1 MHPCLPVS
9 LHNLLTHLRGHLLAR
24 VHRRLADL
32 ALPLLAALLV
42 GIGSHLPAQA
52 QGADPAADWRSA
64 ETPHF
69 RVHYRGEQR
78 PQAERVA
85 LAAERAFV
93 RIQRALDWTPGG
105 RIELAVYSEFDGAN
119 GWSTPLPYNLVGAF
133 LAPPEGELLDNSP
146 WLDLLLTHELV
157 HSLHLDKV
165 AGAPGFLRGVLGR
178 TLWSFPNLFQP
189 SWALEGLAVYHE
201 GGQDGGVDAAA
212 ALGRGRLYGPDF
224 EAWLRAEQARGFIR
238 LSELNADGR
247 ALPLSKAYLYGGY
260 FFDFLARRYGREA
273 VGRFVSNYSDNL
285 LPRFH
290 SNPRAATGKAMDVLW
305 EEFLRDLNRQVDER
319 NRTRRSQA
327 EVTGQPLGA
336 PAVLALPSV
345 VGLGNGHT
353 LAVVNDGVQR
363 SRLVE
368 FDTRG
373 REKTLG
379 PLLPSARLDSAANGE
394 LLITQADLCRR
405 HYLAF
410 DLYRWDHQAGEAR
423 RLTECAHLL
432 RAVWSGR
439 RVLALQLDAGRTRL
453 VSLNLSPPGGLPQ
466 LLYAPP
472 EGVDLVDL
480 VALPGGLRVAFVQRQ
495 GGDWRL
501 QELALDA
508 AGAQPVTR
516 LRVDAPLH
524 SLRLGRDEPG
534 SGTPSLEFIA
544 ARDGGS
550 EVWRLSGERLQR
562 LTHSHTGTVTHSGS
576 QSAAG
581 LATVQIAPG
590 GHRLSRLTD
599 PTALETLP
607 LGPDRRW
614 QVSGRGWATPPSAS
628 SASSPSSVSTSSSR
642 STPPPAPT
650 LAPEATSL
658 LGADRPYS
666 ALASLRPRS
675 WWPLLSADRGLNG
688 YGASIYGSD
697 ALRWHQYALA
707 LQWAP
712 SQQELFGT
720 AEVLWLDQH
729 AIALNRQLRTL
740 AWSAS
745 RSGDIPLL
753 YERHTQ
759 LQWLSMLPLQ
769 KRLQQRVWLGGG
781 LALDHVDLQETE
793 DYSATP
799 ARRTL
804 RNDRLAAL
812 LLDVDRRSSNWW
824 SEGPNEGWRGT
835 LLYET
840 YRPFLSEA
848 DRSAG
853 TGWNGELLRADLRGY
868 LPLPAVLGRG
878 VLAARFTEVRSSQRT
893 RPYQLGGASD
903 PQLQFGTVLNSRDI
917 ALRGYQGNEAALQ
930 GRSARVASLEWR
942 QPLADLDRHA
952 MVPPLGINRLSA
964 ALFIDAG
971 RAWTPGAAPLADAPA
986 YHRGVGLELLAE
998 LKLAYSIG
1006 LQARLGWA
1014 RALDE
1019 PRGSIGYLQVG
1030 RPF

>member
-1 MHPCLPVS
+1 VS

-93 RIQRALDWTPGG
+93 RLQRALDWTPAG
-105 RIELAVYSEFDGAN
+105 RVELAVYSEFDGAN

-353 LAVVNDGVQR
+353 LAVVNDGVER

-368 FDTRG
+368 FDTQG
-373 REKTLG
+373 REKTVG

-432 RAVWSGR
+432 RAVWAGQ

-628 SASSPSSVSTSSSR
+628 SASSPSSVSLILQVNPTARPNPGAGSHQPAGSR
-642 STPPPAPT
+642 PALQRPGQPAPT
-650 LAPEATSL
+650 QLVAPAERRPGPQRLRRQHLRQRRPALAPVRPGAAVGAEPAGAVRHGGGPVAGPACHRPEPPAAHPGLERQPQRRHPAAVRTPHPAAVAVDAATAKAAAAARL
-658 LGADRPYS
+658 AGRWAGAGPRRP
-666 ALASLRPRS
+666 AGN
-675 WWPLLSADRGLNG
+675 RGLQRHT
-688 YGASIYGSD
+688 GAPHAAQRPPGRP
-697 ALRWHQYALA
+697 AAGCGPA
-707 LQWAP
+707 
-712 SQQELFGT
+712 QQ
-720 AEVLWLDQH
+720 
-729 AIALNRQLRTL
+729 QLVERRPQRTL
-740 AWSAS
+740 AW
-745 RSGDIPLL
+745 
-753 YERHTQ
+753 H
-759 LQWLSMLPLQ
+759 
-769 KRLQQRVWLGGG
+769 
-781 LALDHVDLQETE
+781 
-793 DYSATP
+793 
-799 ARRTL
+799 
-804 RNDRLAAL
+804 
-812 LLDVDRRSSNWW
+812 
-824 SEGPNEGWRGT
+824 
-835 LLYET
+835 
-840 YRPFLSEA
+840 
-848 DRSAG
+848 
-853 TGWNGELLRADLRGY
+853 
-868 LPLPAVLGRG
+868 PAV
-878 VLAARFTEVRSSQRT
+878 
-893 RPYQLGGASD
+893 
-903 PQLQFGTVLNSRDI
+903 
-917 ALRGYQGNEAALQ
+917 
-930 GRSARVASLEWR
+930 
-942 QPLADLDRHA
+942 
-952 MVPPLGINRLSA
+952 
-964 ALFIDAG
+964 
-971 RAWTPGAAPLADAPA
+971 
-986 YHRGVGLELLAE
+986 
-998 LKLAYSIG
+998 
-1006 LQARLGWA
+1006 
-1014 RALDE
+1014 
-1019 PRGSIGYLQVG
+1019 
-1030 RPF
+1030 